1 MFVDVSNA
9 NRNALMKESE
19 FSRIAKALADPR
31 RFEILKVIIDAGEI
45 SCGEV
50 AARFPVSQSTI
61 SHHLRLL
68 TEAGLV
74 RVRREGQFGY
84 FSPKPATFEKYIE
97 ALGSNLRER
106 VPM

>member
-1 MFVDVSNA
+1 M
-9 NRNALMKESE
+9 
-19 FSRIAKALADPR
+19 
-31 RFEILKVIIDAGEI
+31 
-45 SCGEV
+45 
-50 AARFPVSQSTI
+50 I

>member
-1 MFVDVSNA
+1 MFVDMSNA
-9 NRNALMKESE
+9 SRNALMKESE
-19 FSRIAKALADPR
+19 FCRIAKALADPR
-31 RFEILKVIIDAGEI
+31 RFEIIKVIIDAGEI